1 MELLELIHRRRS
13 IRKYTAEQITHEEM
27 EKILE
32 AGAAAPNAGG
42 AQRSMIVGVRDAKLT
57 RLIGKLNFL
66 PFDRSRLI
74 GGHVSDEQPSVI
86 DNPNIKDGFY
96 GAPAVVALFGQ
107 QDFLFS
113 VADAFC
119 SAENIVLMA
128 TELGLASCIV
138 SRAEETFVTEEGQ
151 KLLKAWG
158 VPENYICRAFVTL
171 GHIDG
176 DYPHA
181 KRVKTG
187 RVKIIEE
194 EMK

>member
-13 IRKYTAEQITHEEM
+13 IRKYTAEQITNEEM

-32 AGAAAPNAGG
+32 AGAAAPNASG

-66 PFDRSRLI
+66 PFDRSLLI

-86 DNPNIKDGFY
+86 DDPNIKDGFY

-107 QDFLFS
+107 QDFPFS

-138 SRAEETFVTEEGQ
+138 SRAEETFVNEEGQ
-151 KLLKAWG
+151 KLLKAWD
-158 VPENYICRAFVTL
+158 VPDNYICRAFVTL

-176 DYPHA
+176 DYPHV
-181 KRVKTG
+181 KPVKTG

-194 EMK
+194 ETK